1 MARNIFINYRR
12 EDSIGTAGRLHDR
25 LAQTFGRDKLFMD
38 LDHIPAGIDFVEHLN
53 SQVAEC
59 GVILVVIGVNWLSA
73 KDESGD
79 RRLDSPDDFV
89 AIEIAAALTRDIR
102 VIPVLVN
109 GASMPK
115 ASELPASLKPLA
127 RRQAAEVR
135 DLHFGRDGEA
145 LVKTINEAFEGG
157 GVGSLPW
164 RATALAGVAA
174 AVLLL
179 VGWVGLNRAGI
190 LASVLPP
197 AQLDSQDVVKAK
209 AAAEAEA
216 KRKSEEA
223 EQQRLAAL
231 KAEEQRKAA
240 AEAEAKRKSEEAEQ
254 QRLAALK
261 AEEQRKA
268 AAEAEA
274 KRKSE
279 EAEQQRLAALKAE
292 EQRKAAAEAEAKR
305 KSEEAEQQRLAALK
319 AEEQRKPTEA
329 EARARYSAL
338 INQGVT
344 DANSGDYNKAVT
356 TFSEAIKLDPENGIG
371 FGNRGLA
378 YAKKDNFDQA
388 IADFNEAI
396 RLNPNDAR
404 AFCNRGIAK
413 LKIKELSG
421 NADIA
426 KARRLDASLPG
437 CARPAAVSHRARSG
451 TQHPR
456 GSGVQAN
463 TSRIRQEPGGGVNWQ
478 PGRAGGL

>member
-292 EQRKAAAEAEAKR
+292 EQRK
-305 KSEEAEQQRLAALK
+305 
-319 AEEQRKPTEA
+319 PTEA

-413 LKIKELSG
+413 LKIKESSG

>member
-1 MARNIFINYRR
+1 MHIFINYRR
-12 EDSIGTAGRLHDR
+12 DDSIGMAGRLYDR
-25 LAQTFGRDKLFMD
+25 FAQTFGRDKLFMD
-38 LDHIPAGIDFVEHLN
+38 VDHIPAGVDFVEYLN
-53 SQVAEC
+53 SRVAEC
-59 GVILVVIGVNWLSA
+59 KVILVVIGVNWLSA

-89 AIEIAAALTRDIR
+89 AIEIAAALARDIR

-115 ASELPASLKPLA
+115 VSELPEPLKPLA
-127 RRQAAEVR
+127 RRQAVEVR
-135 DLHFGRDGEA
+135 DVHFRRDADA
-145 LVKTINEAFEGG
+145 LVETIRETLTGG
-157 GVGSLPW
+157 LVESRPR
-164 RATALAGVAA
+164 RATTVAGVAA

-179 VGWVGLNRAGI
+179 VGWIGFNWPGI

-197 AQLDSQDVVKAK
+197 AQLDTQDVAKAAAEAKRKSEEAEQQRLAAVKAEEQRK
-209 AAAEAEA
+209 ATAAAEAEAKRKSEEAEQQRLAAVKAEEQRKATAAAEAEAKRKSEEAEQQRLAAVKAEEQRKATAAAEAEA

-231 KAEEQRKAA
+231 KAEEQH
-240 AEAEAKRKSEEAEQ
+240 KR
-254 QRLAALK
+254 
-261 AEEQRKA
+261 
-268 AAEAEA
+268 
-274 KRKSE
+274 
-279 EAEQQRLAALKAE
+279 
-292 EQRKAAAEAEAKR
+292 
-305 KSEEAEQQRLAALK
+305 
-319 AEEQRKPTEA
+319 TEA

-338 INQGVT
+338 MIQGVT
-344 DANSGDYNKAVT
+344 DANSGDYDKAIT
-356 TFSEAIKLDPENGIG
+356 IFSEAIKLDPENGAA

-378 YAKKDNFDQA
+378 YAKKGDFDQA
-388 IADFNEAI
+388 IADFNAAI
-396 RLNPNDAR
+396 RLNPDDAR

-413 LKIKELSG
+413 LKIKEKSG

-426 KARRLDASLPG
+426 KARRLDASLPN

-463 TSRIRQEPGGGVNWQ
+463 TSRPRQQPGAGVSWQ